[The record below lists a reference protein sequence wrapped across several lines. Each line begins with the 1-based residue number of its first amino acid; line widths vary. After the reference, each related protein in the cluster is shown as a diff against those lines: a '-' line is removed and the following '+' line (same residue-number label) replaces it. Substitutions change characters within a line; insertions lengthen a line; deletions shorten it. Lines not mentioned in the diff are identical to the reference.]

1 MVKLKIAFFEI
12 TDLEKERYTKE
23 LSHHNLLFFE
33 DKIQNVNIEEYKDC
47 DIISV
52 FIYSKLTK
60 EVINNCPNLKL
71 VTTRSTGM
79 DHIDYKYCAVKKI
92 DVKNV
97 PSYGEN
103 TVAEHGMALLLSLS
117 RKIEKSMK
125 RIREEKE
132 FSTEGLQGFD
142 LQDKT
147 IGLIGGGRIG
157 LHMARMAKSFGMKV
171 KVYDINKDDF
181 MAQILG
187 FTYCHLETLL
197 KESDIISL
205 HLPHNE
211 DTHHMINKDTL
222 NQMKDGVVIINTARG
237 GLIDTTSLL
246 DAIESGKVS
255 GAGLDVVEGEE
266 LLLEEGVFNK
276 SLIKNAAK
284 LIAQNHKLMANE
296 NVVVTPHNGFNS
308 VEAVGRIFSTTLEN
322 INEFIETN
330 I

>member
-1 MVKLKIAFFEI
+1 MTIAFFEVS
-12 TDLEKERYTKE
+12 DLEKEKYSKE
-23 LSHHNLLFFE
+23 LSGHNLLFFE
-33 DKIQNVNIEEYKDC
+33 DKLQEINIDEYKDC
-47 DIISV
+47 DILSV
-52 FIYSKLTK
+52 FIYSKVSE
-60 EVINNCPNLKL
+60 EVINACPNLRL
-71 VTTRSTGM
+71 VATRSTGM
-79 DHIDYKYCAVKKI
+79 DHIDYQYCATKNI

-103 TVAEHGMALLLSLS
+103 TVAEHAMALLLSLS

-157 LHMARMAKSFGMKV
+157 LHMARMAKSFGMRV
-171 KVYDINKDDF
+171 KVYDINRDDF

-187 FTYCHLETLL
+187 FTYCRFETLL
-197 KESDIISL
+197 KESDVISL
-205 HLPHNE
+205 HLPYNE
-211 DTHHMINKDTL
+211 HTHHIINRETL
-222 NQMKDGVVIINTARG
+222 AQMKDGVVIINTARG
-237 GLIDTTSLL
+237 GHIDTTSLL

-284 LIAQNHKLMANE
+284 LISQNHKLMANE

-322 INEFIETN
+322 INEFIEN
-330 I
+330 N